1 MEYNLIGRTLGGR
14 YEILEIIG
22 NGGMATVY
30 KAKCNLLNRYVAV
43 KVLKE
48 TLRSDEEVVKRFIT
62 ESRAAASMSHHNIV
76 SVYDVGETEEGL
88 NYIVMEY
95 VDGMTLKEYI
105 KRQGR
110 LNWRE
115 ACEFAYQIARALEC
129 AHEHGIIHRDIK
141 PHNIILTNDG
151 TLKVT
156 DFGIARTTTSDT
168 VKMSGG
174 QDVFGSVQYISP
186 EQARGGYVDERSD
199 IYSLGVVLYE
209 MLSGKLP
216 FDGDNPVSVALQ
228 KLEGEAEDIRE
239 AADDIPDEVADIVMK
254 AIAKEQYVRYQHA
267 SDMALELREIL
278 DEAAEKP
285 SALKRGKQKMK
296 KSKKKSNNKI
306 IMLAVVL
313 ACVLGA
319 VTYLYFSGGIK
330 EYQVPN
336 LMDMTLEEAIAAAEN
351 VDFKIDEDKITYET
365 SDEFEEGKIMKQ
377 TPGANTYVRRH
388 KAITVV
394 ISSGLGN
401 GDIEVPSVI
410 GLDYAKATSELR
422 KLNLK
427 YKKIEETSDKPLN
440 QVVNQTPKSGT
451 TVTENYVVLLHVSNG
466 AGEPSPSPS
475 EDTESIPIPKLVGST
490 LETAEMAIKSSGL
503 KRGNISKENSDKPVG
518 TVISQSPKAGS
529 ESPKGSYVDLVVSA
543 GPGEVQTQTPAATK
557 EPLKKKTLT
566 IQLPQTESGSVH
578 VEVVANGSKI
588 YDKQHQCSEGKVD
601 ITVAAKN
608 DATVQVYF
616 DGVLQLTKTVEF

>member
-1 MEYNLIGRTLGGR
+1 MEVNLIGRTLGDR
-14 YEILEIIG
+14 YEILEIVG

-30 KAKCNLLNRYVAV
+30 KAKCRLLNRYVAV

-48 TLRSDEEVVKRFIT
+48 TMKSDEEVVRRFIT

-88 NYIVMEY
+88 NYIVMEF

-105 KRQGR
+105 KKKGR
-110 LNWRE
+110 LDWCE

-129 AHEHGIIHRDIK
+129 AHGHGIIHRDIK

-151 TLKVT
+151 ILKVT

-174 QDVFGSVQYISP
+174 NDVFGSVQYISP

-199 IYSLGVVLYE
+199 IYSLGTVLYE
-209 MLSGKLP
+209 MLSGTLP
-216 FDGDNPVSVALQ
+216 FDGDNPVSIALK
-228 KLEGEAEDIRE
+228 KLDGEAEDIRE
-239 AADDIPDEVADIVMK
+239 TVIDIPDEVAEIVMK
-254 AIAKEQYVRYQHA
+254 AIAKEQYIRYQKA
-267 SDMALELREIL
+267 SDMAVELREAL
-278 DEAAEKP
+278 DGAAHK
-285 SALKRGKQKMK
+285 KGTVNRGGNKMK
-296 KSKKKSNNKI
+296 ASKKKKNNKI
-306 IMLAVVL
+306 IVFAVIA
-313 ACVLGA
+313 ACILGA
-319 VTYLYFSGGIK
+319 ASYMYFSGGIK
-330 EYQVPN
+330 EYQVPD
-336 LMDMTLEEAIAAAEN
+336 LMDMTLEEAIAAAEEAE
-351 VDFKIDEDKITYET
+351 FKIDEEKITYET
-365 SDEFEEGKIMKQ
+365 SDEYEEGKVMKQ

-388 KAITVV
+388 KSINVV

-401 GDIEVPSVI
+401 GDIKVPSLI
-410 GLDYAKATSELR
+410 GYDYAKATSELR

-440 QVVNQTPKSGT
+440 EVVNQTPKAGT
-451 TVTENYVVLLHVSNG
+451 EVTENQVILLHVSNG
-466 AGEPSPSPS
+466 EGEPSPSPS
-475 EDTESIPIPKLVGST
+475 SEAETVVVPKFTGST
-490 LETAEMAIKSSGL
+490 LETAEMAIKSAGL
-503 KRGNISKENSDKPVG
+503 KRGNISKEYSDKPMG

-529 ESPKGSYVDLVVSA
+529 ESPRDSYVDLVVSA
-543 GPGEVQTQTPAATK
+543 GTSTESTQPPTESE

-566 IQLPQTESGSVH
+566 IQLPQTESGEVH
-578 VEVVANGSKI
+578 VEVIANGSKI
-588 YDKQHQCSEGKVD
+588 YDKNHQCSEAKVD
-601 ITVAAKN
+601 IVVAARN